1 MNKLLIHEEPL
12 QVLPSLA
19 AKIGLNEAIML
30 QQIHYWL
37 RKSKNIRDG
46 KPWIYN
52 TYAEWEKQFPWWSN
66 RTIKRIV
73 DNLRA
78 AGLIE
83 TTSKYNKLNIDQ
95 TLWYTINYGKL
106 DMGELTESPAVPES
120 DKMAQ
125 SDSATSAE
133 SDKMSLPKVPTCHNG
148 GDKMAQSAPVAE
160 SDKLALPLPR
170 DIQENTTRENSAC
183 AQPEAPQP
191 ATPSPLPLS
200 AHSQPAAGG
209 LEKLLNAARENANGN
224 YGKRQA
230 QTHIDGLKKKLNTF
244 GIDQAQFTAM
254 VDSHLS
260 IKGTKDLADGDS
272 EAADRAL
279 RKAQQFVV
287 DLCGIGQRFWT
298 ADGVNL
304 VWDSWKKNDWR
315 SDPSEQQLLEHASQ
329 MVAGKVGKGN
339 KGGATSSAN
348 GNGKPAGV
356 YVGVAENLK

>member
-52 TYAEWEKQFPWWSN
+52 TYTEWEKQFPWWSN

-95 TLWYTINYGKL
+95 TLWYTINYDKL
-106 DMGELTESPAVPES
+106 DIQELADSASVPES

-170 DIQENTTRENSAC
+170 DIQENTTREKSEC
-183 AQPEAPQP
+183 AQDEAPQP

-200 AHSQPAAGG
+200 AHSSGSTGDRNMDAAKAKFERGGRVASSWQAELNLELSEKIRVPLAKELARVSGWEALINAGDDGKNRECHEAAIYLYKMGIGTPADLKDWYAVY
-209 LEKLLNAARENANGN
+209 LSDPWHREKNANP
-224 YGKRQA
+224 KPEKVKEL
-230 QTHIDGLKKKLNTF
+230 ISK
-244 GIDQAQFTAM
+244 
-254 VDSHLS
+254 
-260 IKGTKDLADGDS
+260 
-272 EAADRAL
+272 
-279 RKAQQFVV
+279 KAQAKQP
-287 DLCGIGQRFWT
+287 G
-298 ADGVNL
+298 
-304 VWDSWKKNDWR
+304 
-315 SDPSEQQLLEHASQ
+315 
-329 MVAGKVGKGN
+329 MVQPKSN
-339 KGGATSSAN
+339 N
-348 GNGKPAGV
+348 GNGAKPAGV